1 VWFRSLL
8 GAFVTAALSTAIN
21 FATDLKTNLLA
32 WGFTVAFTVAGGLIS
47 GISQVLSRRDGG
59 GAPAAGT
66 AHVPHAG
73 QSQVNVWLVF
83 LVLGVSGSMLAAI
96 FVGVHFAGSTQ
107 TTGTPQT
114 VSAPQTV
121 GPPQSTVVE
130 PRLEPP
136 TSTTTTLSHPT
147 ATSVAPRPAS
157 NEGIAEFV
165 TGYYRLMPD
174 TRAGWPLIGPNLQR
188 RGLTDYEAHWGK
200 ISAVDV
206 HSASATSA
214 TTVRA
219 RITLHYR
226 DGRLAPTETHELTVV
241 PCDGHLC
248 IDADALLR
256 AK

>member
-1 VWFRSLL
+1 MRRAGSVWFWSLL
-8 GAFVTAALSTAIN
+8 GAFIAAALSTAIN
-21 FATDLKTNLLA
+21 FATDLKTNYLA
-32 WGFTVAFTVAGGLIS
+32 WGLAVAFTVATGLIS

-59 GAPAAGT
+59 GARSAGT
-66 AHVPHAG
+66 TQVRHAG
-73 QSQVNVWLVF
+73 QPQVNVWLVF

-107 TTGTPQT
+107 TAGTPLP
-114 VSAPQTV
+114 A
-121 GPPQSTVVE
+121 VVE
-130 PRLEPP
+130 PRPESPP
-136 TSTTTTLSHPT
+136 TTTTTLPHPT
-147 ATSVAPRPAS
+147 TMSVTLQPTSS
-157 NEGIAEFV
+157 EGIAEFV

-226 DGRLAPTETHELTVV
+226 DGRPSPTETHELTVV

-248 IDADALLR
+248 IDADTLLR